1 MKKGQ
6 GELER
11 ESLPTQVEADDEEF
25 NVKLSFYLPW
35 VGRKIAGKNWSPND

>member
-1 MKKGQ
+1 MHTLKVMHTLSIAMKKGQ

-25 NVKLSFYLPW
+25 NVKLSFYLP
-35 VGRKIAGKNWSPND
+35 